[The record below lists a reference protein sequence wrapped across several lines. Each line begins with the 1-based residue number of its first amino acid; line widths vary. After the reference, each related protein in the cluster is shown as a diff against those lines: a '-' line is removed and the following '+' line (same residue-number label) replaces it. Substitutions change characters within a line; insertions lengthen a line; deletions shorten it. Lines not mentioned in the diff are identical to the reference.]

1 MYIPRHLEEPI
12 RAASRAYPVVMLCGQ
27 RQVGKSTLL
36 RHIAAPGRRAVTL
49 DDLSAL
55 RLAQN
60 DPALFFETYGTPL
73 LIDEFQRAPQLL
85 LEIKRRVDEKILAGL
100 PCAGDY
106 WLTGSQKFVMMKN
119 ASESLAGRVAVFE
132 LSGLSAAEIDERPAR
147 VFSPEVGDLR
157 ERVAAAR
164 LEQAFEERDESART
178 VRVAAVRVHLA
189 VVLPERAEPAERRVG
204 GELRAVRM

>member
-36 RHIAAPGRRAVTL
+36 RHIAGPERRAVTL

-147 VFSPEVGDLR
+147 VFSPEVD
-157 ERVAAAR
+157 
-164 LEQAFEERDESART
+164 D
-178 VRVAAVRVHLA
+178 
-189 VVLPERAEPAERRVG
+189 
-204 GELRAVRM
+204 